1 MLPAVMPQY
10 LAMPP
15 LMRGSRWSVKN
26 AGESGGKC
34 LASCAWYI
42 DGQLQLSHMPN
53 EPKTGDTPMAAHTIK
68 PLVTAVA
75 TSSGGRNGHAET
87 TDHSVHVKLSVRK
100 EMGGPGLPN
109 TTTPE
114 HLFAAGYAACFGG
127 ALEFVASQHK
137 KDVNGA
143 VVTCETAVGPR
154 EGGGFGIA
162 VKMHVKVPTL
172 SAAEANAL
180 VKETHD
186 SVCPYSHAT
195 RGNVDVHITVDGKPA

>member
-1 MLPAVMPQY
+1 MSAQ
-10 LAMPP
+10 
-15 LMRGSRWSVKN
+15 
-26 AGESGGKC
+26 
-34 LASCAWYI
+34 
-42 DGQLQLSHMPN
+42 
-53 EPKTGDTPMAAHTIK
+53 TIK

-75 TSSGGRNGHAET
+75 ENTGGRNGHSET
-87 TDHSVHVKLSVRK
+87 TDHSVSVDLSVRK

-137 KDVNGA
+137 KDVKGSS
-143 VVTCETAVGPR
+143 VTCETSVGPR

-172 SAAEANAL
+172 DKAEAEEL
-180 VKETHD
+180 VKETHEK
-186 SVCPYSHAT
+186 VCPYSHAT
-195 RGNVDVHITVDGKPA
+195 RGNIDMEVMVEGK